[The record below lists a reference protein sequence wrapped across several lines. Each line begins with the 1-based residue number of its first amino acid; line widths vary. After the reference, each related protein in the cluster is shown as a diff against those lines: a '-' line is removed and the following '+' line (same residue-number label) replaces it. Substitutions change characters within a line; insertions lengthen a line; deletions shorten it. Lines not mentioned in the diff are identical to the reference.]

1 MHTSYRT
8 IDEKAVDT
16 KKYKISSKENKHTL
30 RMDKLAR
37 SSSATIKCV
46 AKNKY
51 GVDESSAELLIKRK
65 PEITKKLKPVVV
77 NLGETAEYSIKVD
90 SYPEPKIKW
99 FLDGVAIDGKK
110 YGKDGDEYKLKL
122 PNVDASANIKVKVEN
137 DYGYDEDSA
146 ELTVKCK

>member
-1 MHTSYRT
+1 MT
-8 IDEKAVDT
+8 
-16 KKYKISSKENKHTL
+16 SKENTHTL
-30 RMDKLAR
+30 KMEKLAR
-37 SSSATIKCV
+37 SDSATVKCV

-51 GVDESSAELLIKRK
+51 GADESSGELVIKRK

-77 NLGETAEYSIKVD
+77 NVGETAEYSIKVD

-110 YGKDGDEYKLKL
+110 YGQDGDAYKLKL
-122 PNVDASANIKVKVEN
+122 PKVEASGTVKVKVEN

-146 ELTVKCK
+146 ELTVKCKPIPYL